1 MSERPRVKIRGIYA
15 TALSGLLKKEG
26 FPIVRP
32 SPVTAKRFG
41 LRPEHQAEEVEIRD
55 REDRQGVILRG
66 DKAEVEQVL
75 EVLRRNLP
83 EAVVRN
89 RALMAFEKAWRA
101 GQSFK
106 LPSYPEVDLEFPA
119 GAKRALDDWRSRFVP
134 TLAGHHLFRLIN
146 SEELDRAEEELSR
159 SPDRAEELAEELKR
173 RLVFAHYQEGRDLS
187 IQHVKPDGEVIF
199 LSEGKIERL
208 DRGGR
213 SLILRRW
220 RYKGRGR
227 YDGLNLPKEEGDF
240 ALTEAKEGSWVLK
253 HTYFDRQGGLKGEF
267 YNINTSIEFYP
278 DGIRYIDLEVDVVR
292 WPEGR
297 VKLIDEADL
306 ERAVNY
312 GFIGREL
319 ADKALRIA
327 QELEA
332 QLRKT

>member
-15 TALSGLLKKEG
+15 TALSGMLKEKG
-26 FPIVRP
+26 FLIVRP
-32 SPVTAKRFG
+32 SSVTAKRFG
-41 LRPEHQAEEVEIRD
+41 LRRGYQAEEVEVRD
-55 REDRQGVILRG
+55 KEDRQGVILRG

-75 EVLRRNLP
+75 EALRRNLP
-83 EAVVRN
+83 EVVVRN
-89 RALMAFEKAWRA
+89 KALMAFEKAWKA

-106 LPSYPEVDLEFPA
+106 LSSYPEIELEFPA
-119 GAKRALDDWRSRFVP
+119 EVKRALDDWRSRFVP

-159 SPDRAEELAEELKR
+159 SPGRAGELAEDLKR
-173 RLVFAHYQEGRDLS
+173 RLIFSHYREGRELS

-199 LSEGKIERL
+199 LSEGRIERF
-208 DRGGR
+208 DRGQR
-213 SLILRRW
+213 SLLLKRW
-220 RYKGRGR
+220 RYKGRGK

-240 ALTEAKEGSWVLK
+240 ALTEAEEGSWVLK
-253 HTYFDRQGGLKGEF
+253 HAYFDRQGSPKGEF
-267 YNINTSIEFYP
+267 YNINTPIEFYP

-292 WPEGR
+292 WPDGR
-297 VKLIDEADL
+297 VKLTDETDL

-319 ADKALRIA
+319 ADRALRIA
-327 QELEA
+327 RELEA